1 MPSRKPFL
9 SYKFVDEEV
18 EFADQKFVDWV
29 YFMLSKQGISPIY
42 WPLHG
47 RAGQLHE
54 ELGDQIN
61 ECDGMVAL
69 LGAVWG
75 GTQKQEI
82 DHFLTNKK
90 DCPFVPVQLVETL
103 PQEALSRLAG
113 RTVVPAVVLEHSYKY
128 ARELAARIVNLL
140 GLAWIPD
147 DGLPSC
153 YVVENE
159 KEFLDKFHKHD
170 EALLLELR
178 SQCGWTKWPEV
189 VKDDASL
196 RCSTKEEAARAKPI
210 NEDDSLRNP
219 INDDSIGTLS
229 DDSARVLLDARTNE
243 TTKEINKL
251 TLPEARPRT
260 HLLHPLVDG
269 GELGVGIL
277 VSGGIAPG
285 INAVIDGI
293 VTRHTLYSERQIAAG
308 RDHSLKIQGFR
319 EGFRALLKGG
329 VAPQPLNGAAIRS
342 VVEVGGSY
350 IGTSRAD
357 KLLPGDAKDRDD
369 RLKSAVMRLLDH
381 GIDILYVIGGD
392 GSMSCAHAL
401 WRYARDAGHKLSVV
415 GIPKAMDN
423 DILWVWQSFGFLS
436 AVEEARQAILH
447 MHTEVSSNPRVG
459 IVQLFGSDSGF
470 IASHAGYSTACDLVL
485 IPEDPMKMDEI
496 VAHVCDK
503 LKKRYKNGPNTAGPY
518 AIVVMAETALPED
531 AKIFVDDPR
540 VGLSAGKN
548 SEKEAVEKFLNEGRR
563 VRGQTPDELRTAGL
577 KIISRVLEDRIRR
590 ELKPAEYWEHFRVI
604 TNEPRHLIRSIPP
617 SVTDVIFGERL
628 GALAV
633 DNAMAGYTDFMIS
646 QWLTE
651 FVLVPLPLVVL
662 GRKRVPTKGIFW
674 KSVLS
679 KTEQRGQTSSKDCG

>member
-1 MPSRKPFL
+1 MPIRKPFL
-9 SYKFVDEEV
+9 SYKFVDEKV

-29 YFMLSKQGISPIY
+29 YFMLSKQGISPFY

-47 RAGQLHE
+47 RAGNLNQKLAE
-54 ELGDQIN
+54 QIN

-69 LGAVWG
+69 LGSVWG
-75 GTQKQEI
+75 GKQALEI
-82 DHFLTNKK
+82 DHFLRHKK
-90 DCPFVPVQLVETL
+90 DCPFVPVQLAENLPKETKSRVEGHTL
-103 PQEALSRLAG
+103 VQ
-113 RTVVPAVVLEHSYKY
+113 AVALEHSFDY
-128 ARELAARIVNLL
+128 ARELAEKIVRLL
-140 GLAWIPD
+140 GLDWIPD

-170 EALLLELR
+170 EALLLKLR

-189 VKDDASL
+189 EKDDVSV
-196 RCSTKEEAARAKPI
+196 RSSTKGEAAG
-210 NEDDSLRNP
+210 RNP
-219 INDDSIGTLS
+219 IDDDSIGTLS

-243 TTKEINKL
+243 TTKEINEL

-260 HLLHPLVDG
+260 HLLHPLVEG

-293 VTRHTLYSERQIAAG
+293 FTRHTLYSERQIAAG
-308 RDHSLKIQGFR
+308 REHSLKIQGFR

-329 VAPQPLNGAAIRS
+329 VPPQPLNGAEIRS
-342 VVEVGGSY
+342 VVEVGGSC

-357 KLLPGDAKDRDD
+357 KLLPGRAKDRDAK
-369 RLKSAVMRLLDH
+369 LGSAVTRLLDH

-401 WRYARDAGHKLSVV
+401 WHYARRAGHKLSVV

-423 DILWVWQSFGFLS
+423 DILWVWQSIGFLS

-496 VAHVCDK
+496 VAHVCGK
-503 LKKRYKNGPNTAGPY
+503 LKKRYNSGQNTAGPY

-531 AKIFVDDPR
+531 AKEYIHDSR
-540 VGLSAGKN
+540 VGLSAGEGG
-548 SEKEAVEKFLNEGRR
+548 EKKAVEKFLKEGRR

-577 KIISRVLEDRIRR
+577 KIISKVLEDRIRK
-590 ELKPAEYWEHFRVI
+590 ELKPSEYWEHFRVI

-651 FVLVPLPLVVL
+651 FVLVPLHLVVL

-679 KTEQRGQTSSKDCG
+679 KTEQRRRPPSKDCG